1 MVTPKLSIIVP
12 VYNTETYL
20 RKCIDSL
27 LDQTYKNISII
38 CINDG
43 STDMSL
49 SILQAYAAM
58 DDRIRIISQPNAGQA
73 AARNTGLKVV
83 ETEFVTFLDAD
94 DYLERDAYE
103 KAMAL
108 MEDGVD
114 YVCFGTQISW
124 GAYETMK
131 VSDEKYYSIKFSG
144 KVQVTTHVL
153 DHTDA
158 SLWNKIFRKSLL
170 DRYEISFP
178 EGLRYE
184 DAYFFKVYGIRS
196 KYAVYTREKLHHY
209 VRREDSTMVETFS
222 GKSGRSLDHL
232 KVSIKFYEYLKHHG
246 LLQEHM
252 RFMGAFFF
260 ESYYFALRYESTQE
274 GKEAICKY
282 AAEFLEREG
291 VKFNEYPDFHAAYM
305 HVMRGELINRHTEKK
320 WGGLLRIQRDL
331 YRTKYFFCGLPLMR
345 IKLRADFKKYY
356 LFSLFQI
363 KKVKFENVP
372 HTPIPYTPPF
382 VSVVLPVYQA
392 EKSIAY
398 TVRSILEQ
406 THNRLELIIVNDGS
420 TDATRDI
427 LESFKDKRISV
438 IHNCTHLGQASSTRT
453 AIELARGE
461 YVAFAFVNEYSL
473 CDRLARQVHYLNAHE
488 DVSIVGSSASE
499 KAVCDSEM
507 TNEVKMGS
515 LMIRHSL
522 LTEQPHCLDVLL
534 GENTEHDYDA
544 AIADLKEL
552 LVIEK

>member
-1 MVTPKLSIIVP
+1 MVTPKLSVIVP
-12 VYNTETYL
+12 VYNTATYL

-27 LDQTYKNISII
+27 LEQTYDHLSII

-43 STDMSL
+43 STDESL

-58 DDRIRIISQPNAGQA
+58 DERIRIISQPNAGQA
-73 AARNTGLKVV
+73 AARNAGLKAV

-94 DYLERDAYE
+94 DYLERDAYA

-144 KVQVTTHVL
+144 KVQVTTRVL

-196 KYAVYTREKLHHY
+196 KYAAYTREKLHHY
-209 VRREDSTMVETFS
+209 VRREDSTMGETFS

-246 LLQEHM
+246 ILQEYM

-274 GKEAICKY
+274 GKEEIRRC
-282 AAEFLEREG
+282 AAEFFEREG
-291 VKFNEYPDFHAAYM
+291 ITFSEFPDFHAAYM
-305 HVMRGELINRHTEKK
+305 HVKRGELINRHTEKK
-320 WGGLLRIQRDL
+320 WGGLLQIQRDIF
-331 YRTKYFFCGLPLMR
+331 RIKYFFCGLPLMR
-345 IKLRADFKKYY
+345 IKLREGYKKYY
-356 LFSLFQI
+356 LFSLFLV

-372 HTPIPYTPPF
+372 HFPIPYTPPF

-392 EKSIAY
+392 EKTIAY

-406 THNRLELIIVNDGS
+406 THSQLELIIVNDGS
-420 TDATRDI
+420 TDATKDI
-427 LESFKDKRISV
+427 LQTFKDKRISV
-438 IHNCTHLGQASSTRT
+438 IQNCAHLGRENSTRT
-453 AIELARGE
+453 AIELAQGE
-461 YVAFAFVNEYSL
+461 YVAFASVKEYSL
-473 CDRLARQVHYLNAHE
+473 CDRLARQVHYLNTHE
-488 DVSIVGSSASE
+488 DVSIVGTSASE
-499 KAVCDSEM
+499 QVVCDREM
-507 TNEVKMGS
+507 ASEVKMGS
-515 LMIRHSL
+515 LMMRRSL
-522 LTEQPHCLDVLL
+522 ITEQPHCLDVLL
-534 GENTEHDYDA
+534 GEKTEPDCDV

-552 LVIEK
+552 LIIEK